1 MTVAS
6 IIMMIL
12 SVINY
17 GIIVISKRKKIA
29 FFKESFKQVGEN
41 ATDQKTKYILFLNTA
56 DLIKVEDYITH
67 FPEDWAIIYNGPE
80 WFYKIK
86 LRKWNVKVVQ
96 VAETFKEPI
105 GIMDN
110 SFILIRNHSTRQDRY
125 SVIYEMEEFLEFH
138 LSNKQERMVYAE
150 T

>member
-1 MTVAS
+1 MIVAS
-6 IIMMIL
+6 FIMMIL
-12 SVINY
+12 SVINC

-29 FFKESFKQVGEN
+29 FFKESFKQVGDN
-41 ATDQKTKYILFLNTA
+41 AKDQKIKYILFLNTA
-56 DLIKVEDYITH
+56 DLIKIEGYSTH

-86 LRKWNVKVVQ
+86 LRKWNVMAVQ
-96 VAETFKEPI
+96 VAEIFKEPI

-110 SFILIRNHSTRQDRY
+110 SFILIRNHSTRQDSY
-125 SVIYEMEEFLEFH
+125 SIIYELEEFLEFH
-138 LSNKQERMVYAE
+138 LSNKQARMVYAE